1 MSISSAAVPSART
14 TWATVPVIVGAGI
27 VASLQVGKAAIAA
40 PLLQTDL
47 HLDLASVGWLTAV
60 FAILGALGG
69 IPAGAVVASIG
80 DRRILLL
87 GLGTSALGAA
97 GGALATTYAILL
109 GSRVIEGLGFL
120 LITVAGPALLQRA
133 VSAERRNF
141 AFALWSCFM
150 PAGIALAMLTA
161 PLFAG
166 WLSYWWTSGSL
177 AVVALLC
184 VTMFVPRSE
193 ARSQLSWRGLVSDA
207 VATVRAGGP
216 RLLAASFA
224 LYSLMFFALFNFL
237 PVLLVGRMG
246 VSLRTAGL
254 LSAIATSANIVGNLA
269 AGALLTRG
277 VGRSTLVGVASIIMG
292 LTSVSVF
299 LSILPDTP
307 TFLLCVAFSA
317 VGGMLPATLLATTP
331 VAAPAAR
338 LAPVV
343 MGLVMQGSNLGQ
355 AIGPVAVGGT
365 IDRFGWSAAAM
376 ITGVASL
383 LCLVLA
389 MLIRRTV
396 RA

>member
-1 MSISSAAVPSART
+1 MSISSAVSPSARVT
-14 TWATVPVIVGAGI
+14 RATVPVIVGAGI

-40 PLLQTDL
+40 PLLQADL

-69 IPAGAVVASIG
+69 IPAGAIVASIG

-87 GLGTSALGAA
+87 GLGASALGAA
-97 GGALATTYAILL
+97 CGALATAYTILL

-133 VSAERRNF
+133 VSADRRNF

-166 WLSYWWTSGSL
+166 WRACWWASGTL

-184 VTMFVPRSE
+184 VALFVPGSE
-193 ARSQLSWRGLVSDA
+193 ARSQFSWRGLASDA
-207 VATVRAGGP
+207 AATVRAGGP
-216 RLLAASFA
+216 RLLAVTFA

-237 PVLLVGRMG
+237 PVLLIDRMG
-246 VSLRTAGL
+246 VSLQAAGL
-254 LSAIATSANIVGNLA
+254 LSAVATSANIVGNLA

-277 VGRSTLVGVASIIMG
+277 IDRSTLVSVASTIMG
-292 LTSVSVF
+292 LTSVGVF
-299 LSILPDTP
+299 LSVLPDTP
-307 TFLLCVAFSA
+307 TFLLCVVFSA
-317 VGGMLPATLLATTP
+317 AGGMLPATLLATTP
-331 VAAPAAR
+331 VVAPAAR

-355 AIGPVAVGGT
+355 AIGPVAVGGA
-365 IDRFGWSAAAM
+365 IDRFGWSSAAV

-383 LCLVLA
+383 LCLVLSV
-389 MLIRRTV
+389 LIRRSVT
-396 RA
+396 A

>member
-1 MSISSAAVPSART
+1 MSSSVSRPAKA
-14 TWATVPVIVGAGI
+14 TWAAVPVIVGAGI
-27 VASLQVGKAAIAA
+27 VASLQVGKAAILA
-40 PLLQTDL
+40 PLLQADL

-69 IPAGAVVASIG
+69 IPVGAIVASIG

-87 GLGTSALGAA
+87 GLGATALGAA
-97 GGALATTYAILL
+97 LGAIASSYSILL
-109 GSRVIEGLGFL
+109 VSRVIEGLGFL
-120 LITVAGPALLQRA
+120 LITVSGPALLQRA

-150 PAGIALAMLTA
+150 PTGIALAMLTA

-166 WLSYWWTSGSL
+166 WRTYWWWSGAL
-177 AVVALLC
+177 AIVALLC
-184 VTMFVPRSE
+184 VALFVPSLDTRS
-193 ARSQLSWRGLVSDA
+193 RLSWRGLASDA
-207 VATVRAGGP
+207 IATVRADGP
-216 RLLAASFA
+216 RLLSASFA
-224 LYSLMFFALFNFL
+224 LYSLMFFALFSFL
-237 PVLLVGRMG
+237 PVLLVDRMG

-254 LSAIATSANIVGNLA
+254 LSAVATSANILGNLA

-277 VGRSTLVGVASIIMG
+277 INRSTLVGAASVIMG

-299 LSILPDTP
+299 LSVLPDTP

-317 VGGMLPATLLATTP
+317 VGGLLPATLLATTP

-355 AIGPVAVGGT
+355 AIGPVAVGGA
-365 IDRFGWSAAAM
+365 IDRFGWSAAAV

-383 LCLVLA
+383 LGLMLA
-389 MLIRRTV
+389 VLIRSSV
-396 RA
+396 KA